1 MNELEKKFS
10 LEENSIPET
19 TANAEVVTE
28 NVTAEFDNQS
38 ETDEEVAQG
47 TRRYFEMEKA
57 DLLALLQEIVD
68 SEGVN
73 QHKEVNAIKQ
83 AYFAKRKA
91 EIEEECRV
99 FLENAAEGDVFSST
113 PDPDEA
119 RFKELLTVFKD
130 KRTNYLA
137 AEEQRRQDNLAKKL
151 AIIEQLKALVEDI
164 DNINLHFQQFQQLQ
178 QDFKAITDIPASAVS
193 DTWKNYQLVVEQFY
207 DRLKMNKELRD
218 LDFKKNLEAKR
229 VLVDEAK
236 ALAAEEDV
244 VEAFKK
250 LQALHDQWREIGP
263 VAKELREDIW
273 NEFKDASTVINK
285 RHQDFFE
292 ARKEAE
298 KANEDAKVA
307 LCEEIEAIAVDEL
320 KSFAAWDEATKKII
334 DAQERWKA
342 VGYASKKVNNT
353 LFARFRKACDDFFA
367 SKAEYYKSTKEAYAS
382 NLEKK
387 TALCER
393 AEALRECEDFN
404 KAAEEIKELQA
415 KWKKIGTVPRRQSDE
430 IWQRFQTACNYFY
443 EEKKK
448 QYAVQRQEETANLAA
463 KREVVAAIKAL
474 TADTDRKEAVKVV
487 REMQAKWQTIGH
499 VPFKQ
504 KDKLYAEYREALKV
518 AYDMFDVKETRA
530 RMANFENQLNEL
542 KGDGNKLYRERERL
556 MRALEQKRNELKTY
570 ENNMGFFSFSSKSG
584 NSMLKDLERKTQK
597 IKDDMAMIEQKI
609 NLLDSKMD

>member
-353 LFARFRKACDDFFA
+353 LFARFRKACDGFFA

-448 QYAVQRQEETANLAA
+448 QYAAQRQEETANLAA

>member
-19 TANAEVVTE
+19 AANAEVVTE

-320 KSFAAWDEATKKII
+320 KSFASWDEATKKII

-387 TALCER
+387 TALCEI

-448 QYAVQRQEETANLAA
+448 QYAAQRQEETANLAA

>member
-1 MNELEKKFS
+1 
-10 LEENSIPET
+10 
-19 TANAEVVTE
+19 
-28 NVTAEFDNQS
+28 
-38 ETDEEVAQG
+38 
-47 TRRYFEMEKA
+47 
-57 DLLALLQEIVD
+57 
-68 SEGVN
+68 
-73 QHKEVNAIKQ
+73 
-83 AYFAKRKA
+83 
-91 EIEEECRV
+91 
-99 FLENAAEGDVFSST
+99 
-113 PDPDEA
+113 
-119 RFKELLTVFKD
+119 
-130 KRTNYLA
+130 
-137 AEEQRRQDNLAKKL
+137 
-151 AIIEQLKALVEDI
+151 
-164 DNINLHFQQFQQLQ
+164 
-178 QDFKAITDIPASAVS
+178 
-193 DTWKNYQLVVEQFY
+193 
-207 DRLKMNKELRD
+207 MNKELRD

-448 QYAVQRQEETANLAA
+448 QYAAQRQEETANLAA

-609 NLLDSKMD
+609 NLLDSKMA